1 MKNSYP
7 VLLTAALMTGSIT
20 SSGQARPDSM
30 VFQLGEITI
39 TGAAP
44 GPFSSLNRQQLSS
57 AHRLNTAQALDLLPG
72 VTLAG
77 VGPRNE
83 AVVYVRG
90 FNLRQVPVLVDGIPV
105 YVPYDGYVDLARFT
119 TAGLARITVSKG
131 NASVLNGPNTMGG
144 AINLVTIRPVHR
156 LQMGA
161 TAGWL
166 NGGYEAALHAGGK
179 WKKFYLQTG
188 VSAYQRDYFNLPA
201 GYAPTKNENG
211 GRRENAYH
219 KDVQF
224 NIKLAYTP
232 AANKEYAI
240 GFIEQQGSKGTPVY
254 AGADTLNSLFKNP
267 RYWTWPYWNKRSVY
281 FLSNI
286 QADSLSYLKLRA
298 YYDQFR
304 NKLNSFDDATYTAQT
319 RPYAFT
325 SIYND
330 HTVGANAEYG
340 RALHRHN
347 TLRSALHFK
356 RDVHKENNVGEPVR
370 EMTDHTFSW
379 SVTDEHRFSS
389 KWALQAGI
397 GWNFRRN
404 EKAEDYNSQA
414 KTISRFE
421 PGQNQAW
428 NAQASL
434 THLFTPARSLAASAG
449 RMTRL
454 ATIKDRYSY
463 RMGTA
468 VPNPGLSAENAT
480 HYELSYND
488 AAMGR
493 LQWQAALF
501 LSRIGNVIQS
511 VNNVK
516 YDTAAGRWLSQMQ
529 NKGRAVFRGGEIAA
543 AYAMGAGFRYTLQ
556 YSFIERRNLDN
567 PETYFTDVPQHKFT
581 GSAGYEH
588 RGHSLL
594 LRGEYNSSRFST
606 SYGTAVS
613 PFFLL
618 HASAQAQ
625 LLPWQ
630 QLGAGVKNIFD
641 TAYELAEGYPEQG
654 RNYFVRFIFN
664 SFIP

>member
-1 MKNSYP
+1 MKKHYP
-7 VLLTAALMTGSIT
+7 VLFTLTLVTCSLGSY
-20 SSGQARPDSM
+20 SQARPDSM
-30 VFQLGEITI
+30 VFQLGEVTV
-39 TGAAP
+39 TGAVP
-44 GPFSSLNRQQLSS
+44 GLFSSVDRQQLS
-57 AHRLNTAQALDLLPG
+57 AYHRLNTAQALNLLPG
-72 VTLAG
+72 ITLAS

-83 AVVYVRG
+83 SVVFVRG

-119 TAGLARITVSKG
+119 TAGLARISVSKG

-144 AINLVTIRPVHR
+144 AINLVTAQPVHR
-156 LQMGA
+156 LQVGA

-166 NGGYEAALHAGGK
+166 NGGYEAALNAGGK

-188 VSAYQRDYFNLPA
+188 VSVYQQDYFNLPA
-201 GYAPTKNENG
+201 GYTPTKNEDG
-211 GRRENAYH
+211 GKRENAGH

-232 AANKEYAI
+232 GANTEYAV

-254 AGADTLNSLFKNP
+254 AGADTLNSLFRNP

-286 QADSLSYLKLRA
+286 QADSVSYIKVRA

-304 NKLNSFDDATYTAQT
+304 NKLNSYDDATYSTQT

-330 HTVGANAEYG
+330 HTIGANAEYG
-340 RALHRHN
+340 HALRQHN
-347 TLRSALHFK
+347 TLRTAIHFK

-379 SVTDEHRFSS
+379 SVSDEHRFAE
-389 KWALQAGI
+389 KWALQAGAA
-397 GWNFRRN
+397 WNFRRN
-404 EKAEDYNSQA
+404 EKAEDYNSQS
-414 KTISRFE
+414 KTISNFE
-421 PGQNQAW
+421 PGQNHAW

-434 THLFTPARSLAASAG
+434 THLFSPARSLAASVG

-468 VPNPGLSAENAT
+468 VPNPDLAAENAT

-488 AAMGR
+488 AAFHG
-493 LQWQAALF
+493 LQLQGALF
-501 LSRIGNVIQS
+501 YSRIGNVIQS
-511 VNNVK
+511 VNNVR
-516 YDTAAGRWLSQMQ
+516 YDTTADRWLSQMQ
-529 NKGRAVFRGGEIAA
+529 NTGRAAFWGGEAAA
-543 AYAMGAGFRYTLQ
+543 AYVIAPGFHSTLQ
-556 YSFIERRNLDN
+556 YSFIKRRNLDN
-567 PETYFTDVPQHKFT
+567 PEIYFTDVPEHKLTASAAYRQH
-581 GSAGYEH
+581 
-588 RGHSLL
+588 GHGVTLQ
-594 LRGEYNSSRFST
+594 GEYNSSRYST
-606 SYGTAVS
+606 SYGAAVS

-618 HASAQAQ
+618 HASAQVQ
-625 LLPWQ
+625 LRQWL
-630 QLGAGVKNIFD
+630 QLGAGVNNILD
-641 TAYELAEGYPEQG
+641 RQYELVEGYPEQG
-654 RNYFVRFIFN
+654 RNYFVRLTFN
-664 SFIP
+664 AFIP